1 MSDEVVQLNF
11 SISIPPDKW
20 LAKSSISYP
29 GLQFNLLSML
39 PLSSNQGNTL
49 LQVKGL
55 NLDKFWDEFTK
66 VHEGQNYSLIFQ
78 DDNSLLFN
86 MVMADPWV
94 LQTIFDAQLLLRFPI
109 VIHNGK
115 ISIELIGSRIKI
127 DQLLNT
133 NQNWKE
139 VEISIKQVK
148 KYCPD
153 TLLTPRQLE
162 ILTKSLLNGFF
173 DIPRKKSLSHLAKDI
188 GISPSALS
196 ENIRRINKKLA
207 ENYISC
213 IDLPS

>member
-11 SISIPPDKW
+11 SLSIPQDKW
-20 LAKSSISYP
+20 LAKTSITHP
-29 GLQFNLLSML
+29 ELQFNLLSML

-49 LQVKGL
+49 LQIKGL
-55 NLDKFWDEFTK
+55 NLDKFWDEFKK
-66 VHEGQNYSLIFQ
+66 VHENQNYNLIFQ

-86 MVMADPWV
+86 MVIADPWV
-94 LQTIFDAQLLLRFPI
+94 LKTIFDAQLHLRFPI

-115 ISIELIGSRIKI
+115 ISIELIGSRGKI
-127 DQLLNT
+127 DQLLNK
-133 NQNWKE
+133 NKNWKE

-162 ILTKSLLNGFF
+162 ILGKSLLNGFF
-173 DIPRKKSLSHLAKDI
+173 DIPRKKSLSDLAKDI

-207 ENYISC
+207 EHYISC